1 MRNKYFK
8 GVITDT
14 EGMMMLTPEN
24 QVAWLTKFCD
34 DNGYDH
40 KEVDN
45 VVRRMSEVAE
55 EAAEALDIPIS
66 KIMHIISVVGFD
78 VYLKYTMD
86 SIIELREKGE

>member
-1 MRNKYFK
+1 MGNKYFE

-14 EGMMMLTPEN
+14 EGMAMLTPEN
-24 QVAWLTKFCD
+24 QVEWLTKFCK
-34 DNGYDH
+34 DNGYDEV
-40 KEVDN
+40 EVDN
-45 VVRRMSEVAE
+45 VVRKMSETAE

-86 SIIELREKGE
+86 SIIENREKGE